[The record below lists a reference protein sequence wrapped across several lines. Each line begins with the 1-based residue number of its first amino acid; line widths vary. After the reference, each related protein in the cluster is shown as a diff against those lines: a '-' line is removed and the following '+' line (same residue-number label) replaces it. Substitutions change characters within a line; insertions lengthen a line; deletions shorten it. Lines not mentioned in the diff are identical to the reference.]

1 MREDFWDLWRL
12 LCGFHLVEMDFCET
26 ESGKLVRL
34 KEEED
39 DDDDEEEEE
48 EDDVIC
54 KFANVAAILLIEAD
68 IMGTRKV

>member
-39 DDDDEEEEE
+39 D
-48 EDDVIC
+48 VIC

-68 IMGTRKV
+68 IMGTRKF

>member
-1 MREDFWDLWRL
+1 
-12 LCGFHLVEMDFCET
+12 MDFCET

>member
-1 MREDFWDLWRL
+1 
-12 LCGFHLVEMDFCET
+12 MDFCET

-34 KEEED
+34 KEEEDDDDD